1 MKAYIKLPLVFLAV
15 LSLASCKKV
24 LDKQDLKTIPG
35 DLIFNDSTLAIL
47 NVDYI
52 YSQNL
57 PNWAGNGG
65 GVSANAGSLSDEMA
79 GESKFFE
86 GTLTANDVTDI
97 GTGLDVNNNYG
108 KIRSINDFLRDI
120 DGGTIALATKNRMKA
135 QVLFFR
141 AYRYFDMVRL
151 YGGVPLVLTSLPA
164 IGDQAK
170 EEARLPRNSTS
181 ECMAQI
187 IKDLDTAIKYLPGR
201 WNDPGK
207 NWGRITSG
215 AAAAFKGRVL
225 LTYASPQ
232 FNPNDNQARWQASYD
247 ANLKAYDILKANGF
261 GLSASFENIWFPSSE
276 VTNPEAVMVTG
287 YNTATGDQIKKNN
300 TYDRSTRPSYLGTG
314 GGSNQPSWQMVK
326 AFPMKDGKKVGASAK
341 YPYTE
346 QLFYK
351 NRDPRFNATIG
362 YNGTTW
368 KINGNANYRLWT
380 YYRIDPKDSKLGL
393 TTTEQK
399 ATSTGFY
406 CRKAIDPNVSASND
420 QYVGTDW
427 LEIRFAEVLLN
438 LAESAVG
445 INRVSQSDESYQGL
459 IELRKRAGIEPGA
472 DNLYG
477 LTSGMTR
484 NQLFTAMLD
493 ERQIEF
499 AFEGKRFWDLR
510 RWKLIETTLN
520 GTRRTKM
527 QINLKV
533 GAGIPTSADFENP
546 SSANFR
552 DIVDLDNAY
561 TNYFELVEN
570 NLDTKYVIN
579 WKPEYYFFGIPASS
593 ISNNPN
599 LEQTNLWGGAFD
611 PLK

>member
-1 MKAYIKLPLVFLAV
+1 MKLFIKLSIACLFIMIWG
-15 LSLASCKKV
+15 SCKKV

-35 DLIFNDSTLAIL
+35 DLIFNDSTLAVL
-47 NVDYI
+47 NVNYI

-57 PNWAGNGG
+57 PNWGG
-65 GVSANAGSLSDEMA
+65 ESGGSVSGNAGILSDEVF

-86 GTLTANDVTDI
+86 GTLVANDVTDI
-97 GTGLDVNNNYG
+97 GNSLDPNNNYG

-120 DGGTIALATKNRMKA
+120 DAGTIPAATKNRFKA

-141 AYRYFDMVRL
+141 AYRYFDLVRL

-164 IGDQAK
+164 IGEEAKDQAK
-170 EEARLPRNSTS
+170 LPRNSTT
-181 ECMAQI
+181 ECIKQI
-187 IKDLDTAIKYLPGR
+187 ISDLDTAIKYLPGR
-201 WNDPGK
+201 WSDPTTD
-207 NWGRITSG
+207 WGRITSG

-232 FNPNDNQARWQASYD
+232 FNPDDAQSRWQDAYNANLQARD
-247 ANLKAYDILKANGF
+247 LLVKNGF
-261 GLSASFENIWFPSSE
+261 GLSASYENIWFPSSE
-276 VTNPEAVMVTG
+276 SNNPEGVMVTG
-287 YNTATGDQIKKNN
+287 YNNSTGDQTKKNN
-300 TYDRSTRPSYLGTG
+300 GYDKSTRPAYLGTG
-314 GGSNQPSWQMVK
+314 GGANQPTWQMVE
-326 AFPMKDGKKVGASAK
+326 AYPMKDGKKPGESTK

-351 NRDPRFNATIG
+351 NRDPRFNSTIA

-368 KINGNANYRLWT
+368 RINGNANYRLWT
-380 YYRIDPKDSKLGL
+380 YFYRNDKNALLSEETTASK
-393 TTTEQK
+393 
-399 ATSTGFY
+399 TGFY
-406 CRKAIDPNVSASND
+406 CRKAIDPTVSAGND

-445 INRVSQSDESYQGL
+445 INKVGLTDESYKGL
-459 IELRKRAGIEPGA
+459 IDIRKRAGIEPGT

-477 LTSGMTR
+477 LTPNMTR
-484 NQLFTAMLD
+484 AQLFTALLY

-510 RWKLIETTLN
+510 RWKLFETTLN
-520 GTRRTKM
+520 GQRRTKM

-533 GAGIPTSADFENP
+533 GAGIPTAAEFKSP
-546 SSANFR
+546 TSPKFR
-552 DIVDLDNAY
+552 DVTDLDFAY

-579 WKPEYYFFGIPASS
+579 WKPEYYFFGITSQA
-593 ISNNPN
+593 IANNPN
-599 LEQTNLWGGAFD
+599 LQQNIAWGGAFD